1 MPVPPRPVSPCK
13 GSNVSNAFIAFQK
26 NDDSRCIVE
35 AILED
40 NPGAMVVDQPSMVK
54 IDVPNRL
61 VIKRE
66 TVTEKMGREF
76 DLQELQLH
84 LITISGN
91 LDETDDEF
99 TLTWNS

>member
-1 MPVPPRPVSPCK
+1 M
-13 GSNVSNAFIAFQK
+13 SNAFIAFQK

-35 AILED
+35 AILDD

>member
-1 MPVPPRPVSPCK
+1 
-13 GSNVSNAFIAFQK
+13 
-26 NDDSRCIVE
+26 
-35 AILED
+35 
-40 NPGAMVVDQPSMVK
+40 MVK

-66 TVTEKMGREF
+66 TVEEKIGRSF

-84 LITISGN
+84 LITISGH

-99 TLTWNS
+99 TLSWNS

>member
-1 MPVPPRPVSPCK
+1 M
-13 GSNVSNAFIAFQK
+13 SNAFIAFQK

-35 AILED
+35 AILDD
-40 NPGAMVVDQPSMVK
+40 NPNAMVDDQPSMVK

-66 TVTEKMGREF
+66 TVSEKMGREF

-91 LDETDDEF
+91 LDETDEEF

>member
-1 MPVPPRPVSPCK
+1 M
-13 GSNVSNAFIAFQK
+13 SNAFIAFQK
-26 NDDSRCIVE
+26 NDESRCIVE

-54 IDVPNRL
+54 IDVPGRL

-84 LITISGN
+84 LITISGH

-99 TLTWNS
+99 TLSWNS